1 MPDCIKIVSLSL
13 ARDWPGKANRGRPG
27 HGTVTSWKFSCY
39 PALEPLAFAH
49 SKGILHRDLKPS
61 NIMIGPFG
69 EVLLM
74 DWGLAKVAA
83 ASNGCPTPRTY
94 LNSGASPATG
104 VVGTPGYMSPEQALG
119 QTADQRS
126 DIFSLGA
133 VMAFLLTNSVDQG
146 GTPLSS
152 ASRPLAAICAK
163 AMASD
168 PALRYQSVDDLVSDI
183 SRYLEQAPVGAY
195 RESFLDRAH
204 RFMNR
209 RGAAIALIL
218 VYLVMRGL
226 FIFFAKR

>member
-1 MPDCIKIVSLSL
+1 
-13 ARDWPGKANRGRPG
+13 
-27 HGTVTSWKFSCY
+27 
-39 PALEPLAFAH
+39 LAFAH

-83 ASNGCPTPRTY
+83 ASHGCADSTPRTL

-104 VVGTPGYMSPEQALG
+104 VVGTPGYMSPEQASG

-146 GTPLSS
+146 GGSRRSP
-152 ASRPLAAICAK
+152 SRPLAAICAK
-163 AMASD
+163 AMAPD
-168 PALRYQSVDDLVSDI
+168 PTSRYQSVDELVLDI
-183 SRYLEQAPVGAY
+183 SRYLEHAPVGAY
-195 RESFLDRAH
+195 QESFLDRAH
-204 RFMNR
+204 RLVNR
-209 RGAAIALIL
+209 HGAAIALIL